1 MDGET
6 MHVTRK
12 GSLYQGV
19 VVISGTF

>member
-6 MHVTRK
+6 MIVTRK

-19 VVISGTF
+19 VVISDTF